1 MSIPSQLCHP
11 SANVPDQTGQG
22 ATLVA
27 PKIDS
32 LQNGAVPH
40 DLVTCIGQ
48 VGPVEAFRAEVA
60 KGGFTVSIVIAT
72 YNRPV
77 GLQSLL
83 IDLCAQDC
91 GANTFEV
98 VVVDD
103 ESRTAVTLGA
113 ADNAVATQQ
122 HGTLPF
128 GLRLYRRTNGGPG
141 VARNTGINEAH
152 GEVIVILDDD
162 MHIGPGFLRAHQEL
176 HRNGAT
182 VVLGNI
188 QTPRDGTLALF
199 ERFHM
204 NTLDKFV
211 AAVGRGEPVV
221 EGARLCTG
229 NVSFRRLAY
238 QQVGGFDT
246 TLRRCE
252 DRDLGIRF
260 ELAGESI
267 VFGEAAVS
275 EHHSD
280 HSDSETWRKRNRLY
294 GELDAKIAAKHP
306 KLTKVSPWAF
316 LAQLPKAATPVGI
329 LSALIPQ
336 LGNAGGFV
344 AYRAAQWLD
353 RRSKTAAAVKLTGL
367 SYGLDYYAGVGVAF
381 GSPRRAIHVL
391 RSYQDFR
398 NTPTNET
405 ATAVER
411 KDN

>member
-1 MSIPSQLCHP
+1 MP
-11 SANVPDQTGQG
+11 
-22 ATLVA
+22 
-27 PKIDS
+27 
-32 LQNGAVPH
+32 
-40 DLVTCIGQ
+40 
-48 VGPVEAFRAEVA
+48 AEDDTRRPED
-60 KGGFTVSIVIAT
+60 KR
-72 YNRPV
+72 YN
-77 GLQSLL
+77 
-83 IDLCAQDC
+83 
-91 GANTFEV
+91 
-98 VVVDD
+98 
-103 ESRTAVTLGA
+103 
-113 ADNAVATQQ
+113 
-122 HGTLPF
+122 
-128 GLRLYRRTNGGPG
+128 
-141 VARNTGINEAH
+141 
-152 GEVIVILDDD
+152 
-162 MHIGPGFLRAHQEL
+162 
-176 HRNGAT
+176 
-182 VVLGNI
+182 
-188 QTPRDGTLALF
+188 
-199 ERFHM
+199 
-204 NTLDKFV
+204 
-211 AAVGRGEPVV
+211 
-221 EGARLCTG
+221 
-229 NVSFRRLAY
+229 
-238 QQVGGFDT
+238 
-246 TLRRCE
+246 LRRCE

-381 GSPRRAIHVL
+381 GSPIRAIHVL